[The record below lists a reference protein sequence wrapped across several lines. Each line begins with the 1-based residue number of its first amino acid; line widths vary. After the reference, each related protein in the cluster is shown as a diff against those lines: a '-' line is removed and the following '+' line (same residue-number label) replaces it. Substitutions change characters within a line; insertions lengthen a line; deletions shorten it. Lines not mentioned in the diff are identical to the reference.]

1 MGHGK
6 RMKPTLLR
14 YIRPA
19 IWLIFSIIICLG
31 CSSTDV
37 LRGDISEPSAQT
49 LPATTPLDLERQS
62 RGINRAA
69 PLFRHVLQQQPQ
81 ALSHYTRLVD
91 VFKKIVD
98 PYEVPFVPFATSRAI
113 GDPLS
118 LESLTHTLVC
128 YDSLHPVKNRRP
140 KDNISPEMVLRE
152 FVYCATGQLDVDQT
166 IIRKTFQEAAPYGGD
181 KPLAFTSL
189 LDRLIAVVTDSN
201 RLIKRAFSSI
211 SPDNRRRLLHMFPQL
226 PDQFVMSNDISEAD
240 AISMLDLAKKVDM
253 AELFAG
259 FSVLS
264 TLVSPE
270 FLAQLKLERDHA
282 HDRPLDREIYSGL
295 KGRFL
300 AVRETPAGLLL
311 IGDEGPNIYGV
322 DASMIIDLGGDDI
335 YLNNTG
341 SPVYETKDGH
351 VESIDSHSSIII
363 DFAGND
369 RYLSSRFATIAS
381 GFFGVGLIVD
391 MEGDDFYSG
400 DRLSLGASFFGVG
413 CLIDVAGN
421 DTYTCQEMG
430 QGSAFFGGALL
441 LDMAGNDLYEG
452 AKYVQGFGGP
462 LGFGQIL
469 DLKGDDF
476 YRAGWKH
483 GSGYGTANMYQAFSQ
498 GAAWGFRG
506 YAGGGIG
513 ILYDLLGNDF
523 YQAGNFAQGTGYYF
537 GFGMLRDD
545 GGDDEYR
552 GGRYCQGSAAHRAVG
567 AFVDISGDDIY
578 SGQIAANQGGAWDLS
593 VAGFFDYA
601 GNDSYRGTGLSMGS
615 GAQNGLGFF
624 YDGGGKD
631 RYRGNKQSFGYSGDH
646 SYGGGRNAGNLGMF
660 IDTGG
665 CFDSYPVDPFANDK
679 FIVRGDTGVFLDE

>member
-1 MGHGK
+1 
-6 RMKPTLLR
+6 MKSTLLR
-14 YIRPA
+14 YIRPT
-19 IWLIFSIIICLG
+19 IWLIFPLICLG

-37 LRGDISEPSAQT
+37 LRGDVCEPSGQT
-49 LPATTPLDLERQS
+49 FPANTPLGREGQS
-62 RGINRAA
+62 RGINNAER
-69 PLFRHVLQQQPQ
+69 LFRHVLQQQPQ
-81 ALSHYTRLVD
+81 ALSHYTRLVG

-98 PYEVPFVPFATSRAI
+98 PYEVPFIPFATSRVI
-113 GDPLS
+113 GDPLA
-118 LESLTHTLVC
+118 LESLTDTLVC
-128 YDSLHPVKNRRP
+128 YDSLHSAKIRRP
-140 KDNISPEMVLRE
+140 EGPISPEMVRRE
-152 FVYCATGQLDVDQT
+152 FVYCAAEQLNLDQT
-166 IIRKTFQEAAPYGGD
+166 IIRKTFQEAEPYGGG
-181 KPLAFTSL
+181 KPLKFISL
-189 LDRLIAVVTDSN
+189 LERLITVVSDSN
-201 RLIKRAFSSI
+201 HLIKRSFSSI
-211 SPDNRRRLLHMFPQL
+211 SPDNWRRLLHMFPQL
-226 PDQFVMSNDISEAD
+226 PDQFIMSNHISEAD
-240 AISMLDLAKKVDM
+240 AIFMLDLAKKVDM
-253 AELFAG
+253 VELFAG

-264 TLVSPE
+264 ALLSPE
-270 FLAQLKLERDHA
+270 FLAKLKLETADA
-282 HDRPLDREIYSGL
+282 HDRPLDREIYPGL

-300 AVRETPAGLLL
+300 AVRETAAGLLL

-322 DASMIIDLGGDDI
+322 DASVIIDLGGDDI
-335 YLNNTG
+335 YLNNAG

-421 DTYTCQEMG
+421 DTYACQEMG

-483 GSGYGTANMYQAFSQ
+483 GSSYGTANMYQACSQ

-523 YQAGNFAQGTGYYF
+523 YQAGNFSQGTGYYF

-567 AFVDISGDDIY
+567 AFVDISGNDVY
-578 SGQIAANQGGAWDLS
+578 SG
-593 VAGFFDYA
+593 
-601 GNDSYRGTGLSMGS
+601 R
-615 GAQNGLGFF
+615 
-624 YDGGGKD
+624 
-631 RYRGNKQSFGYSGDH
+631 
-646 SYGGGRNAGNLGMF
+646 
-660 IDTGG
+660 
-665 CFDSYPVDPFANDK
+665 
-679 FIVRGDTGVFLDE
+679 

>member
-1 MGHGK
+1 MLNTDIK
-6 RMKPTLLR
+6 QNMKSTLLR
-14 YIRPA
+14 YIRSA

-37 LRGDISEPSAQT
+37 LRDDVCEP
-49 LPATTPLDLERQS
+49 LPASTPLGRERQS
-62 RGINRAA
+62 RGVNRAER
-69 PLFRHVLQQQPQ
+69 LFRHVLQEQPQ
-81 ALSHYTRLVD
+81 ALFQYTRLVD
-91 VFKKIVD
+91 AFKKRAD
-98 PYEVPFVPFATSRAI
+98 PHGVPFIPFATSRVI

-118 LESLTHTLVC
+118 LESLTHTLVY
-128 YDSLHPVKNRRP
+128 YDSLYPVKNRRP
-140 KDNISPEMVLRE
+140 EGYISPEMVPRA
-152 FVYCATGQLDVDQT
+152 FVYCAAEQLDVDQT
-166 IIRKTFQEAAPYGGD
+166 IIRKTFQETTSYRGD
-181 KPLAFTSL
+181 KPLKFISL
-189 LDRLIAVVTDSN
+189 VDRLIAGVTDSN
-201 RLIKRAFSSI
+201 RLIERAFSSI
-211 SPDNRRRLLHMFPQL
+211 SPDDRRRLLHMFPKL
-226 PDQFVMSNDISEAD
+226 PNEFIMSNHISETD
-240 AISMLDLAKKVDM
+240 AIFMLDFAKKVDM

-264 TLVSPE
+264 TLLSPE
-270 FLAQLKLERDHA
+270 FLAQLKQESADT
-282 HDRPLDREIYSGL
+282 HDRPLDREIYPGL

-322 DASMIIDLGGDDI
+322 DASVIIDLGGDDI
-335 YLNNTG
+335 YLNNAG

-351 VESIDSHSSIII
+351 VESIDSHSSVII

-369 RYLSSRFATIAS
+369 RYLNSKFATIAS

-400 DRLSLGASFFGVG
+400 DRISLGASFFGVG
-413 CLIDVAGN
+413 CLIDMAGN
-421 DTYTCQEMG
+421 DTYACQEMG
-430 QGSAFFGGALL
+430 QGSAFFGCALL
-441 LDMAGNDLYEG
+441 LDMAGDDLYEG

-462 LGFGQIL
+462 LGFGQLL

-483 GSGYGTANMYQAFSQ
+483 GSSYGTANMYQACSQ

-513 ILYDLLGNDF
+513 ILYDLLGDDF
-523 YQAGNFAQGTGYYF
+523 YQAGNFSQGTGYYF

-567 AFVDISGDDIY
+567 AFVDVSGDDIY
-578 SGQIAANQGGAWDLS
+578 SGRIAANQGGAWDLS

-601 GNDSYRGTGLSMGS
+601 GNDSYRGTELSMGS

-631 RYRGNKQSFGYSGDH
+631 RYRGNKKSFGYSGDH
-646 SYGGGRNAGNLGMF
+646 SYGGGRNAGNLGVF

-665 CFDSYPVDPFANDK
+665 CFDTYPVGPFANDK
-679 FIVRGDTGVFLDE
+679 FIIRGDTGVFLDE

>member
-1 MGHGK
+1 
-6 RMKPTLLR
+6 MKSTLLL
-14 YIRPA
+14 Y
-19 IWLIFSIIICLG
+19 IWLIFSIIICFG

-37 LRGDISEPSAQT
+37 FRDHVFEPSEQILLTST
-49 LPATTPLDLERQS
+49 LLDRERQTG
-62 RGINRAA
+62 GINRAA
-69 PLFRHVLQQQPQ
+69 PLFRHVLQQHPQ

-98 PYEVPFVPFATSRAI
+98 PYEVPFIPLATSRVI

-118 LESLTHTLVC
+118 LESLTHTVGC
-128 YDSLHPVKNRRP
+128 YNSLHPVKNRRP
-140 KDNISPEMVLRE
+140 QGYISPELVLRE
-152 FVYCATGQLDVDQT
+152 FVHCAADQLDVGQT

-181 KPLAFTSL
+181 KPLEFTSL
-189 LDRLIAVVTDSN
+189 LDRLIAVVTESS

-211 SPDNRRRLLHMFPQL
+211 SLDNRRQLLHMFPQL
-226 PDQFVMSNDISEAD
+226 PDQFIMSNHISEAD
-240 AISMLDLAKKVDM
+240 TIFMLDLAEKVDM
-253 AELFAG
+253 AELFTG

-264 TLVSPE
+264 ALVSPE
-270 FLAQLKLERDHA
+270 FLAQLKLEWADA
-282 HDRPLDREIYSGL
+282 HERLSDRETYPGL

-311 IGDEGPNIYGV
+311 VGDEGPNIYGV
-322 DASMIIDLGGDDI
+322 DASVIIDLGGDDI
-335 YLNNTG
+335 YLNNAG
-341 SPVYETKDGH
+341 SPVYGIKDGH
-351 VESIDSHSSIII
+351 VENIDYHSGIII

-421 DTYTCQEMG
+421 DTYACQEMG

-462 LGFGQIL
+462 FGFGQII

-483 GSGYGTANMYQAFSQ
+483 GSSYGTENIYQACSQ

-537 GFGMLRDD
+537 GFGMLRDE

-552 GGRYCQGSAAHRAVG
+552 GARYCQGSAAHRAVG

-578 SGQIAANQGGAWDLS
+578 SGRIAANQGGAWDLS
-593 VAGFFDYA
+593 VAGFFDYS
-601 GNDSYRGTGLSMGS
+601 GNDSYRGAELSMGS

-631 RYRGNKQSFGYSGDH
+631 GYKGNKKSFGYSGDH
-646 SYGGGRNAGNLGMF
+646 SYGGGRNAGNLGVF

>member
-1 MGHGK
+1 
-6 RMKPTLLR
+6 MKSTLLR

-37 LRGDISEPSAQT
+37 FRGDVSEPSGQT
-49 LPATTPLDLERQS
+49 LPTSMPVGRERAE
-62 RGINRAA
+62 R
-69 PLFRHVLQQQPQ
+69 LFRHVLQQQPQ

-98 PYEVPFVPFATSRAI
+98 PYEVPFIPFATSRVI

-128 YDSLHPVKNRRP
+128 YDSLHPGKNRCP
-140 KDNISPEMVLRE
+140 EGYISPEMVLRE
-152 FVYCATGQLDVDQT
+152 FVYSATEQLDVDQT
-166 IIRKTFQEAAPYGGD
+166 IIRKTFQGGS
-181 KPLAFTSL
+181 PHSL

-226 PDQFVMSNDISEAD
+226 PDEFIMSDHISEAD
-240 AISMLDLAKKVDM
+240 AIFMLDLAKKVDM

-270 FLAQLKLERDHA
+270 FLAQLKLERADA
-282 HDRPLDREIYSGL
+282 HDWPLDREIYPGL

-300 AVRETPAGLLL
+300 AVRETPAGLLV

-322 DASMIIDLGGDDI
+322 DVSVIIDLGGDDI
-335 YLNNTG
+335 YLNNAG

-351 VESIDSHSSIII
+351 VESVDSHSSIII

-369 RYLSSRFATIAS
+369 RYLSSRLATIAS

-483 GSGYGTANMYQAFSQ
+483 GSGYGTANMYQACSQ

-567 AFVDISGDDIY
+567 AFVDISGNDIY
-578 SGQIAANQGGAWDLS
+578 SGRIAANQGGAWDLS

-646 SYGGGRNAGNLGMF
+646 SYGGGRNAGNLGVF

-665 CFDSYPVDPFANDK
+665 CFDSYPVGPFANDK
-679 FIVRGDTGVFLDE
+679 FIVRGDIGVFLDE

>member
-1 MGHGK
+1 
-6 RMKPTLLR
+6 MKPKLLR
-14 YIRPA
+14 YIQPA
-19 IWLIFSIIICLG
+19 IWLISSIIICLG

-37 LRGDISEPSAQT
+37 LRGDVSEPSGQT
-49 LPATTPLDLERQS
+49 LYVDTPLGRERQS
-62 RGINRAA
+62 RDMNGAA
-69 PLFRHVLQQQPQ
+69 PLFHHVLQQQSQ
-81 ALSHYTRLVD
+81 VLTHYTRLVD
-91 VFKKIVD
+91 AFKKTVD
-98 PYEVPFVPFATSRAI
+98 PHEVPFIPFATSRVI

-118 LESLTHTLVC
+118 LESLTNTLGC
-128 YDSLHPVKNRRP
+128 YDSLHPGKNRCP
-140 KDNISPEMVLRE
+140 EGYISSEIVLRE
-152 FVYCATGQLDVDQT
+152 FVDCATEQLDVGQT
-166 IIRKTFQEAAPYGGD
+166 IIRKTFQETAPC
-181 KPLAFTSL
+181 PP

-226 PDQFVMSNDISEAD
+226 PDQFIMSNHIEEAD
-240 AISMLDLAKKVDM
+240 AIFMVDLAKKVDIS
-253 AELFAG
+253 ELFAG

-264 TLVSPE
+264 ALLSPE
-270 FLAQLKLERDHA
+270 FLAQLKLERGDA
-282 HDRPLDREIYSGL
+282 NGRPLDRESYPGL

-322 DASMIIDLGGDDI
+322 DASVIIDLGGDDT
-335 YLNNTG
+335 YLNNAG
-341 SPVYETKDGH
+341 SPVYQIKDGH

-421 DTYTCQEMG
+421 DTYACQEMG

-462 LGFGQIL
+462 LGFGEIL

-483 GSGYGTANMYQAFSQ
+483 GSGYGTANMYQACSQ
-498 GAAWGFRG
+498 GAAWGIRG

-552 GGRYCQGSAAHRAVG
+552 GGRYCQGSAAHRAIG
-567 AFVDISGDDIY
+567 AFVDIAGNDIY
-578 SGQIAANQGGAWDLS
+578 SGRIAANQGGAWDLS

-601 GNDSYRGTGLSMGS
+601 GNDSYRGTELSMGS

-631 RYRGNKQSFGYSGDH
+631 RYRGNKKSFGYSGDH
-646 SYGGGRNAGNLGMF
+646 SYGGGRNAGNFGVF

-679 FIVRGDTGVFLDE
+679 FLIRGDTGVFLDE